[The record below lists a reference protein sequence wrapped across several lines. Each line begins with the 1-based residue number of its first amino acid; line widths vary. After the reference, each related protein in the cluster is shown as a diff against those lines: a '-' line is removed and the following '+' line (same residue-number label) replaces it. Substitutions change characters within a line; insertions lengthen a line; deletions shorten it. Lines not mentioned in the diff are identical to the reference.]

1 MRINKLLSNYGYC
14 SRKEANKLIQD
25 KRVIVNGELAIEGQW
40 VEESDTILLDNVRV
54 KPKDKLYV
62 AFNKPVGIV
71 CTAAKE
77 TENNIIDYIDY
88 PEYIFPIGRLDKPS
102 QGLILLT
109 NDGDLADK
117 ILSSENYHEKEYIVE
132 VDKDIDD
139 EFILNMSN
147 GIKIGDRI
155 TRKCKV
161 KALGEK
167 KFSIILTEGMN
178 RQIRKMCK
186 SLGYEVTFLKR
197 IRIMNVLIDG
207 IEEGK
212 WRNLSIKEIS
222 TLKNG

>member
-14 SRKEANKLIQD
+14 SRKETNKLIQD

-54 KPKDKLYV
+54 KPKDKVYV

-71 CTAAKE
+71 CTAAKQ
-77 TENNIIDYIDY
+77 TENNIIDYVDY

-186 SLGYEVTFLKR
+186 SLGYEVTLLKR
-197 IRIMNVLIDG
+197 IRIMNILIDG

-212 WRNLSIKEIS
+212 WRNLSIKEIN

>member
-25 KRVIVNGELAIEGQW
+25 KRVIVNGELAIEGKW
-40 VEESDTILLDNVRV
+40 VEETDTILLDNVRV
-54 KPKDKLYV
+54 KPKDKVYV

-77 TENNIIDYIDY
+77 TENNIIDFINY

-109 NDGDLADK
+109 NDGELADK

-155 TRKCKV
+155 TRKCQV

-212 WRNLSIKEIS
+212 WRNLSIKEIN

>member
-14 SRKEANKLIQD
+14 SRKETNKLIQD

-54 KPKDKLYV
+54 KPKDKVYV

-77 TENNIIDYIDY
+77 TENNIIDYVDY

-186 SLGYEVTFLKR
+186 SLGYEVTLLKR
-197 IRIMNVLIDG
+197 IRIMNILIDG

-212 WRNLSIKEIS
+212 WRNLSIKEIN

>member
-40 VEESDTILLDNVRV
+40 VEESDTIFLDNVRV
-54 KPKDKLYV
+54 KPKERVYV

-71 CTAAKE
+71 CTAKE
-77 TENNIIDYIDY
+77 TKNNIIDYIDY

-132 VDKDIDD
+132 VDKDIDN

-155 TRKCKV
+155 TRKCQV
-161 KALGEK
+161 KSLGEK

-197 IRIMNVLIDG
+197 IRIMNILIDG
-207 IEEGK
+207 IEGK
-212 WRNLSIKEIS
+212 WRDLSIEEVN
-222 TLKNG
+222 TLKNR

>member
-54 KPKDKLYV
+54 KPKDKVYV

-77 TENNIIDYIDY
+77 TENNIIDYVDY

-186 SLGYEVTFLKR
+186 SLGYEVTLLKR
-197 IRIMNVLIDG
+197 IRIMNILIDG

-212 WRNLSIKEIS
+212 WRNLSIKEIN

>member
-14 SRKEANKLIQD
+14 SRKETNKLIQD

-54 KPKDKLYV
+54 KPKDKVYV

-77 TENNIIDYIDY
+77 TENNIIDYVDY

-186 SLGYEVTFLKR
+186 SLGYEVTLLKR
-197 IRIMNVLIDG
+197 IRIMNILIDG
-207 IEEGK
+207 IEEVK
-212 WRNLSIKEIS
+212 WRNLSIKEIN

>member
-25 KRVIVNGELAIEGQW
+25 KRIIINGELAIEGQW

-54 KPKDKLYV
+54 KPKDKVYV

-77 TENNIIDYIDY
+77 TENNIIDYINY

-117 ILSSENYHEKEYIVE
+117 ILSSENYHEKEYIVK

-139 EFILNMSN
+139 EFILSMSN

-186 SLGYEVTFLKR
+186 SLGYEVKFLKR
-197 IRIMNVLIDG
+197 IRIMNILIDG

-212 WRNLSIKEIS
+212 WRSLSIGEIN

>member
-54 KPKDKLYV
+54 KPKDKVYV

-77 TENNIIDYIDY
+77 TENNIIDYINY

-109 NDGDLADK
+109 NDGGLADK

-147 GIKIGDRI
+147 AK
-155 TRKCKV
+155 
-161 KALGEK
+161 
-167 KFSIILTEGMN
+167 
-178 RQIRKMCK
+178 
-186 SLGYEVTFLKR
+186 LK
-197 IRIMNVLIDG
+197 L
-207 IEEGK
+207 
-212 WRNLSIKEIS
+212 
-222 TLKNG
+222 